1 MIEQLTGEEREFLVL
16 SMKICVLAEL
26 ITTSVDDELILEA
39 EEKQEEA
46 TRRWK
51 ELNQKISMSKL
62 AEKLV

>member
-1 MIEQLTGEEREFLVL
+1 MIEQLTGEEREFIVL

-39 EEKQEEA
+39 EEKQEKA
-46 TRRWK
+46 TIRWK

-62 AEKLV
+62 AAKLV